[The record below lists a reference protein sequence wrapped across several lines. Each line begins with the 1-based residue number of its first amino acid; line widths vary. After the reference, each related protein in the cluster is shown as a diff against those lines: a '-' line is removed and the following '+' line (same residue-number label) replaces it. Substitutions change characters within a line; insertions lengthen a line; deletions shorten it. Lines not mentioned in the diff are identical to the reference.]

1 DNGTVALSPYYRAG
15 SLDLSAVV
23 SGTSIFWVN
32 GAGGDW
38 DTATNWSTGV
48 VPVSTDNAF
57 ISISSSAVITHNT
70 SASDTV
76 NKLTS
81 YESLS
86 IANGTLTI
94 LGTSTIY
101 GPLSLLGGT
110 LNANGSIT
118 TAGGFSWTAGT
129 LGGTSGLANSGGLSL
144 GT

>member
-1 DNGTVALSPYYRAG
+1 GSVSAAVINPFVPSLANADSFSVVTYASRSGSFASYHLFDNGTVALAPYYAATAFN
-15 SLDLSAVV
+15 LTAVI
-23 SGTSIFWVN
+23 SGTTIFWVN
-32 GAGGDW
+32 GSGGDW
-38 DTATNWSTGV
+38 DTAANWSTGV

-101 GPLSLLGGT
+101 VPLRL
-110 LNANGSIT
+110 
-118 TAGGFSWTAGT
+118 
-129 LGGTSGLANSGGLSL
+129 
-144 GT
+144 